1 MKDALKTYAD
11 SDSVMDR
18 AMDAPKAYADALTA
32 LVSEGWADRLPY
44 GVKGKPTAQVAAAKR
59 EVTDAF
65 RAAGVTG
72 AAALRARVLR
82 ATYAI
87 HVLAANPRRDG
98 ESDEAYVTRC
108 ATIRKIANNGDVAQV
123 EKALKGEKA
132 TAKRKARNMGGT
144 GSKGKASKGD
154 APKGGQTPEVPE
166 VPEVP
171 VTVDPAKALVLAHNS
186 LMAAID
192 TYKAALIEF
201 RAEGGKPTA
210 ASLKATK
217 TKATELLAAIA

>member
-32 LVSEGWADRLPY
+32 LVAEGWADRLPY

-59 EVTDAF
+59 EVTEAF
-65 RAAGVTG
+65 QAVGVTG
-72 AAALRARVLR
+72 APALRARVLR

-108 ATIRKIANNGDVAQV
+108 ATIRKIANNGDVTQV

-144 GSKGKASKGD
+144 GGKGKASKGD
-154 APKGGQTPEVPE
+154 ASKGDQTPETPE
-166 VPEVP
+166 TPEP
-171 VTVDPAKALVLAHNS
+171 VTVDPAKALVLAHNA

-192 TYKAALIEF
+192 TYAQALTEF
-201 RAEGGKPTA
+201 RATGGKPTA
-210 ASLKATK
+210 ASLKAAK